1 MSSISASRQGAQ
13 VRQLLQ
19 NYGLVLVL
27 ITLFAAVTIKNP
39 GFAEGQNLLNVLQQ
53 WAPIGIMAVA
63 GTYVVISGGFDL
75 SVGGTYALGGVVSAG
90 LAQHTTSAGLALAGA
105 MVVGLL
111 FGSLNG
117 ILVTKAHVNSFIAT
131 LGIGQVARGLALV
144 LTGATPIVVFT
155 DSFAYLGTAQV
166 GPVALSS
173 VVFVALF
180 VIGGFVLARSIYG
193 RSLYAIGGN
202 AEASRLSGIPVD
214 RRLILAYA
222 MSGMSAGLAGSIVA
236 SRLGTGQATAGEGIE
251 FDVVIAI
258 VLGGTALSGGA
269 GAMWRT
275 GVGLALLAVMQNG
288 FDSLRID
295 AFYQVM
301 IKGMILVAAVSW
313 DEFVGR
319 RQVTVAPIEPEV
331 LAPREPVGSPAP

>member
-1 MSSISASRQGAQ
+1 MRH
-13 VRQLLQ
+13 LFQ

-27 ITLFAAVTIKNP
+27 VALFAVVTVNNP

-53 WAPIGIMAVA
+53 WAPVGIMAVA

-90 LAQHTTSAGLALAGA
+90 LAQHTSAGLALLAA
-105 MVVGLL
+105 LTVGLA
-111 FGSLNG
+111 FGSVNG
-117 ILVTKAHVNSFIAT
+117 LLVTKAHVNSFIAT
-131 LGIGQVARGLALV
+131 LGVGQVARGLALV
-144 LTGATPIVVFT
+144 LTGATPIVVYT
-155 DSFAYLGTAQV
+155 DSFSYLGTALV
-166 GPVALSS
+166 GPVALTS
-173 VVFVALF
+173 VIFIVLITV
-180 VIGGFVLARSIYG
+180 GGFVLARSIYG

-214 RRLILAYA
+214 RRLVTAYA
-222 MSGMSAGLAGSIVA
+222 LSGMSAALAGSMVA
-236 SRLGTGQATAGEGIE
+236 SRLGTGQATAGAGIE

-258 VLGGTALSGGA
+258 VLGGTALSGGF

-301 IKGMILVAAVSW
+301 IKGIILVAAVSW

-319 RQVTVAPIEPEV
+319 RQVAVAPPDAGAGTQSRPES
-331 LAPREPVGSPAP
+331 VGSSA

>member
-1 MSSISASRQGAQ
+1 MSSTSASRHGDQ

-19 NYGLVLVL
+19 DYGLVLVL

-63 GTYVVISGGFDL
+63 GTYVVICGGFDL

-90 LAQHTTSAGLALAGA
+90 LAQNTSAGLALAGA
-105 MVVGLL
+105 MAVGLL
-111 FGSLNG
+111 FGCLNG
-117 ILVTKAHVNSFIAT
+117 VLVTKAHVNSFIAT
-131 LGIGQVARGLALV
+131 LGVGQVSRGLALV

-155 DSFAYLGTAQV
+155 DSFAFLGTAQV

-173 VVFVALF
+173 VIFVALF
-180 VIGGFVLARSIYG
+180 VIGGFVLARSTYG

-202 AEASRLSGIPVD
+202 PVASRLSGIPVD
-214 RRLILAYA
+214 RRMTLAYA
-222 MSGMSAGLAGSIVA
+222 MSGMSAGLAGSIMA

-301 IKGMILVAAVSW
+301 IKGIILVAAVSW

-319 RQVTVAPIEPEV
+319 RQVAVAPIEPEV
-331 LAPREPVGSPAP
+331 RAPRETAGKAVP